1 MRFMS
6 SERHNTLLPILLNR
20 MCRKKSTKVPRKT
33 KKVVIANMEVTA
45 HVLFL
50 LAILYVVLQWSVT
63 ESIRN
68 E

>member
-1 MRFMS
+1 
-6 SERHNTLLPILLNR
+6 
-20 MCRKKSTKVPRKT
+20 MCTTQVARKS

-45 HVLFL
+45 HVVFI